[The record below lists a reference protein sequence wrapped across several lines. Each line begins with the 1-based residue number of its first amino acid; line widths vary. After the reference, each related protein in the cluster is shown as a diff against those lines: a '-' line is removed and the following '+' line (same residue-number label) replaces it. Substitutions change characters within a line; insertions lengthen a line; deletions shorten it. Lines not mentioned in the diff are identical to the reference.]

1 MCVCHPS
8 PWPGGRGGGRG
19 GSSVS
24 LGEGRRKHECAC
36 VCLFQLLETCLQL
49 RAQGAQTL
57 MHGYHPPLALIFI
70 CVGTEQN
77 RLARSNDEHVMIR
90 GPQRSWQAEQASAA
104 EANTHTHTHHSV
116 TACRLEPVPR
126 WKNCCCWFLWVVNAS
141 WPHREQS
148 HHCLVGD
155 LNTRPSSLLF
165 ILSGACL
172 LETNRDR
179 IQSGNLNSCPLYSF
193 MSNKWIGN
201 KLFPMQ
207 IQCKIIRYESYRY
220 THN

>member
-1 MCVCHPS
+1 MCVCVCHPS

-70 CVGTEQN
+70 CVRTEQN

-90 GPQRSWQAEQASAA
+90 GPQRFWQAEQASAA
-104 EANTHTHTHHSV
+104 EANTHTHTLT
-116 TACRLEPVPR
+116 TALQPVDWSR
-126 WKNCCCWFLWVVNAS
+126 FLAGRIVAAGS
-141 WPHREQS
+141 CGSSTP
-148 HHCLVGD
+148 VGHTG
-155 LNTRPSSLLF
+155 NSL
-165 ILSGACL
+165 ITA
-172 LETNRDR
+172 
-179 IQSGNLNSCPLYSF
+179 
-193 MSNKWIGN
+193 
-201 KLFPMQ
+201 
-207 IQCKIIRYESYRY
+207 
-220 THN
+220 